1 MELNSILQIFKIFL
15 FFTTLFIFIWENRWA
30 IKNENKFNEGLG
42 YLRIIP
48 SLLLLLGLLTSSI
61 PLLVS
66 ILFLIFEIIRI
77 LILKRLFITKKSQGA
92 LKHVFFYQYIL
103 PVLEALI
110 SISFSCILLLNNGYG
125 LFISLEI
132 SIVICIM
139 SLLSTLCF
147 TIVWILKCIIYL
159 IKKKIDKG
167 NKYEKLRKV
176 YSSLS
181 PCPIIFMIL
190 VYLSI
195 IML

>member
-1 MELNSILQIFKIFL
+1 MKLNSILQIFKIFL

-48 SLLLLLGLLTSSI
+48 SLLLLLGLLTSSM

-77 LILKRLFITKKSQGA
+77 LILKRLFITKKSQRA